1 MCYVVLVY
9 MIRLDIMV
17 KILSVGNQKGGTG
30 KTATVYALAEVLS
43 GAYKK
48 RVLMIDL
55 DPQGSLTT
63 AAGVDPEITM
73 DEVLKGESIRK
84 AIISISDNLWFIPS
98 SIALADVDL
107 KNAGVLRK
115 ILEPA
120 REAADFIIL
129 DLPPSLNFLTAN
141 GLVASDYVIIP
152 TRPTFLDVSG
162 MDLFLDVV
170 KQAQALNQALKV
182 AGILF
187 TFYDTRI
194 VSMAEIIKSLQEKDL
209 YIFKSMIGQSIRVA
223 ESQGGSVVTSFPSN
237 PRAAEYVNFVSEFLE
252 RIK

>member
-1 MCYVVLVY
+1 
-9 MIRLDIMV
+9 MV
-17 KILSVGNQKGGTG
+17 KIIAIGNQKGGTG
-30 KTATVYALAEVLS
+30 KTATAYALAEVLA

-55 DPQGSLTT
+55 DPQSSLTT
-63 AAGVDPEITM
+63 AAGVDPDISIA
-73 DEVLKGESIRK
+73 EVLNGENIRK
-84 AIISISDNLWFIPS
+84 AILPVKENLWMIPS
-98 SIALADVDL
+98 HIALADVDL

-115 ILEPA
+115 IIEPA

-152 TRPTFLDVSG
+152 TRPTLLDVAG

-194 VSMAEIIKSLQEKDL
+194 ISMAEIIKSLKEKDL

-223 ESQGGSVVTSFPSN
+223 EAVGGSVVTRFPSN
-237 PRAAEYVNFVSEFLE
+237 PRAAEYVKFTQELLE
-252 RIK
+252 VLK

>member
-1 MCYVVLVY
+1 MS
-9 MIRLDIMV
+9 
-17 KILSVGNQKGGTG
+17 KIIAIGNQKGGTG
-30 KTATVYALAEVLS
+30 KTATCYALAEVLA

-55 DPQGSLTT
+55 DPQVSLTT

-73 DEVLKGESIRK
+73 ADVLNGENIRK
-84 AIISISDNLWFIPS
+84 AIIPVSYNLWFIPS
-98 SIALADVDL
+98 NIALADIDL
-107 KNAGVLRK
+107 KNAGALRK

-152 TRPTFLDVSG
+152 TRPTLLDVAG

-194 VSMAEIIKSLQEKDL
+194 ISMAEIIKSLKEKDL

-223 ESQGGSVVTSFPSN
+223 ESVGGSVVTRFPSN
-237 PRAAEYVNFVSEFLE
+237 PRALEYVKFTQELLE
-252 RIK
+252 VLK

>member
-1 MCYVVLVY
+1 
-9 MIRLDIMV
+9 MV
-17 KILSVGNQKGGTG
+17 KIIAIGNQKGGTG
-30 KTATVYALAEVLS
+30 KTATAYALAEVLA

-55 DPQGSLTT
+55 DPQSSLTT
-63 AAGVDPEITM
+63 AVGVDPEITIP
-73 DEVLKGESIRK
+73 DVLKGENIRK
-84 AIISISDNLWFIPS
+84 AIIGIGENLWFIPS
-98 SIALADVDL
+98 DIPLADVEL
-107 KNAGVLRK
+107 KSAGVLRK
-115 ILEPA
+115 IIEPA

-152 TRPTFLDVSG
+152 TRPTLLDVAG

-194 VSMAEIIKSLQEKDL
+194 ISMAEIIKSLKEKDL
-209 YIFKSMIGQSIRVA
+209 YIFRSMIGQSVRVA
-223 ESQGGSVVTSFPSN
+223 EAVGGSVVTRFPSN
-237 PRAAEYVNFVSEFLE
+237 PRALEYVKFTKELLE
-252 RIK
+252 VIK

>member
-1 MCYVVLVY
+1 
-9 MIRLDIMV
+9 MV

-30 KTATVYALAEVLS
+30 KTATVYALAEVL
-43 GAYKK
+43 ALKYKQ

-73 DEVLKGESIRK
+73 AEVLKGESIRK
-84 AIISISDNLWFIPS
+84 SIIPVKDNLWMIPS
-98 SIALADVDL
+98 SIALADVEL
-107 KNAGVLRK
+107 KNAGILKK
-115 ILEPA
+115 ILGPA

-194 VSMAEIIKSLQEKDL
+194 LSMAEIIKSLQEKDL
-209 YIFKSMIGQSIRVA
+209 YIFRSMIGQSIRVA
-223 ESQGGSVVTSFPSN
+223 ESQGGSVVTKFPGN
-237 PRAAEYVNFVSEFLE
+237 PRAAEYVKFAAELLE

>member
-1 MCYVVLVY
+1 MLQCVGLHDI
-9 MIRLDIMV
+9 IRNMS
-17 KILSVGNQKGGTG
+17 KIIAIGNQKGGTG
-30 KTATVYALAEVLS
+30 KTASCFALAEVLA
-43 GAYKK
+43 GAYEK

-55 DPQGSLTT
+55 DPQSSLTT

-73 DEVLKGESIRK
+73 AEVLAGESIKK
-84 AIISISDNLWFIPS
+84 AIKGIRENLWFIPS
-98 SIALADVDL
+98 SIALADVEL
-107 KNAGVLRK
+107 KSAGVLRK

-152 TRPTFLDVSG
+152 TRPTLLDVAG

-187 TFYDTRI
+187 TYYDTRI
-194 VSMAEIIKSLQEKDL
+194 VSMAEIIKNLKEKDL
-209 YIFKSMIGQSIRVA
+209 YIFDSMIGQSIRVA
-223 ESQGGSVVTSFPSN
+223 EAVGGSVVTKFPSN
-237 PRAAEYVNFVSEFLE
+237 PRALEYVKFTQELLKVL
-252 RIK
+252 K